1 MAVGLVV
8 VSFPVE
14 NRIRGPHE
22 EMHNMARERA
32 AQIMGLVLCE
42 SAAVL
47 GVAVHIATGSPRD
60 ELIIA
65 IGIVGMLLHY
75 PKQEN

>member
-1 MAVGLVV
+1 
-8 VSFPVE
+8 
-14 NRIRGPHE
+14 
-22 EMHNMARERA
+22 
-32 AQIMGLVLCE
+32 LCE

-60 ELIIA
+60 QLIVA
-65 IGIVGMLLHY
+65 IGIAGLLLHY